1 VSPSAASAD
10 LVTAPV
16 TVVAARRSRW
26 PEFVLVSPALILT
39 AGFVLSLATL
49 LAASVFGSDGNF
61 TLEHYRRI
69 AFEPMFRDYLWV
81 TLRISLWTVVAALLM
96 ALSLAFWIVRTPRRW
111 LRALLIMC
119 VTVPFLTSMIVRLY
133 AFTIIL
139 GNTGLVNQFLRWSGM
154 VDADGFISLL
164 RHEPGVIIGTTAFVL
179 PFMTFMLMG
188 SFRRMDSSLEEA
200 AFSLGADP
208 LTTFWRVTLP
218 LLLPGIA
225 AAASLGFVLAS
236 VAFSSPLVLG
246 GGSVIMVA
254 NAIYSEAVQVMN
266 RGLAAALAIL
276 SLLLTFAVLYPARRY
291 ESKGHAA

>member
-1 VSPSAASAD
+1 MTTLAAD
-10 LVTAPV
+10 NPHIAPLDDRS
-16 TVVAARRSRW
+16 VVRRW
-26 PEFVLVSPALILT
+26 PRFAMVSPALILT
-39 AGFVLSLATL
+39 AAFVLSLATL
-49 LAASVFGSDGNF
+49 LAASIFDRDGRF
-61 TLEHYRRI
+61 TFANYQRI
-69 AFEPMFRDYLWV
+69 VSEPMFREYLWV
-81 TLRISLWTVVAALLM
+81 TLRISLNTVVVALLM
-96 ALSLAFWIVRTPRRW
+96 ALSLAFWIVRTRRRW
-111 LRALLIMC
+111 LRAVLIMC

-139 GNTGLVNQFLRWSGM
+139 GNTGLVNQFLRWSGL
-154 VDADGFISLL
+154 VDANGFLPLL
-164 RHEPGVIIGTTAFVL
+164 RHEPGVVIGTTAFVL

-188 SFRRMDSSLEEA
+188 SFRRMDSTLEEA

-208 LTTFWRVTLP
+208 LTTFCRVTLP

-254 NAIYSEAVQVMN
+254 NAVYSEAVQLMN

-276 SLLLTFAVLYPARRY
+276 SLLVTFAVLYPARRY
-291 ESKGHAA
+291 EKRAHAA

>member
-1 VSPSAASAD
+1 MSPAAPP
-10 LVTAPV
+10 VPIGTPAP
-16 TVVAARRSRW
+16 ARRARG
-26 PEFVLVSPALILT
+26 PERALVSPAVVLA
-39 AGFVLSLATL
+39 AGFTLSLVML
-49 LAASVFGSDGNF
+49 LAASFYGAAGEL

-69 AFEPMFRDYLWV
+69 AAEPMFRDYLWV
-81 TLRISLWTVVAALLM
+81 TLRIAFVTVAVGLLM

-111 LRALLIMC
+111 LRAVLIMC

-139 GNTGLVNQFLRWSGM
+139 GNAGLVNQFLRWTGL
-154 VDADGFISLL
+154 VDADGFVPLL

-188 SFRRMDSSLEEA
+188 SFRRMDSTLEEA
-200 AFSLGADP
+200 AYSLGAEP
-208 LTTFWRVTLP
+208 LTTFFRVTLP
-218 LLLPGIA
+218 LLVPGLA

-276 SLLLTFAVLYPARRY
+276 SLLLTFAVLYPARRF
-291 ESKGHAA
+291 EQKGHAG